1 MPSHF
6 TGNQLL
12 ADKDGLEET
21 AALRRLCLLGWLI
34 IWYHL
39 EWLSVSEPDSGVR
52 GMRQVVSL
60 VFFQSHGHRDVF
72 KSKLIL
78 DLLMSEAF

>member
-1 MPSHF
+1 M
-6 TGNQLL
+6 
-12 ADKDGLEET
+12 
-21 AALRRLCLLGWLI
+21 LGWLI
-34 IWYHL
+34 IWYQL

-60 VFFQSHGHRDVF
+60 VFFQSHGHQDVF
-72 KSKLIL
+72 KSKLIIL